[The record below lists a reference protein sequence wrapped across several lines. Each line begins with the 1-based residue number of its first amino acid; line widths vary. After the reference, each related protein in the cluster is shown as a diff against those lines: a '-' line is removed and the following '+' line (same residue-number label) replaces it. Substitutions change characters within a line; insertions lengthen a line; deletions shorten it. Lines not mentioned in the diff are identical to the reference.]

1 MQLAF
6 LERGDFQ
13 FIEAGVSLGLL
24 NLALQRLMAP
34 FKFRKMRFNGHSRL
48 HVSRNVT
55 SMTQKANPVEGVPGV
70 TYRRVKP
77 PAARSGGGF
86 VV

>member
-1 MQLAF
+1 
-6 LERGDFQ
+6 
-13 FIEAGVSLGLL
+13 
-24 NLALQRLMAP
+24 MAP

-48 HVSRNVT
+48 HVSRNLT

-77 PAARSGGGF
+77 HTLVPAAVLWYDYFISEQDGHRNGR
-86 VV
+86 